1 MVMLR
6 RTYASKD
13 SRGRPIVALP
23 AKEVIVQRV
32 AFTPAEKEFYSQ
44 LLQRTRAMFN
54 EFLVQG
60 IVNSRY
66 AMILSLL
73 LSLRQACDHPFLLL
87 GRAKGLLRRKNEEE
101 LEKAITTDFVER
113 IYESAFSDRRNV
125 EEYAKEVMKEVK
137 KMAKRKEELPAPGA
151 PAWTATF
158 GDLMNLLL
166 CFFVMLF
173 AMSTVDSEK
182 FKAIAESF
190 SKTFSIFEGGATSIG
205 DGLLIS
211 NGVSQLNDLDQYV
224 NNTGKTEEGKDD
236 PEKIDNYT
244 EMKDKLEEAQ
254 LNESE
259 QLAEKIDESVAESNM
274 TDKIDITFTSQYV
287 QLTLKGA
294 LLFDSGKTE
303 IRAEAV
309 PVVDK
314 VGSILENYAGNV
326 IEIEGHTDNVPM
338 HSAKYANNSEL
349 SCGRALAVYDYLI
362 STTNLDPSKIKYA
375 GRGEYV
381 PVADNSTEEGR
392 AKNRRVEIRIYHD
405 LSTYE

>member
-1 MVMLR
+1 MQPAVM
-6 RTYASKD
+6 T
-13 SRGRPIVALP
+13 
-23 AKEVIVQRV
+23 
-32 AFTPAEKEFYSQ
+32 
-44 LLQRTRAMFN
+44 
-54 EFLVQG
+54 
-60 IVNSRY
+60 
-66 AMILSLL
+66 
-73 LSLRQACDHPFLLL
+73 
-87 GRAKGLLRRKNEEE
+87 
-101 LEKAITTDFVER
+101 
-113 IYESAFSDRRNV
+113 
-125 EEYAKEVMKEVK
+125 EVK

-274 TDKIDITFTSQYV
+274 ADKIDITFTSQYV

-314 VGSILENYAGNV
+314 VGRILESYAGNV